1 MNPQAIPI
9 IQPLKKSFVIVALI
23 FLFIGFG
30 IEYGGPN
37 IPFFQGLLSQ
47 SFLPT
52 LDEMKEKADEGID
65 DHVEEKWK
73 NGGYS
78 SVEEREIKRQELK
91 GEAYKEIEKLEGDPP
106 DPPGYSLEADGL
118 YLWVVFFSILIS
130 LIGMLITKASVH
142 RVGMIISL
150 INSIIVIFM
159 SIFLIVK
166 AILELIIM
174 IILLTVGVPPFIPP
188 FILYIAIYGSF
199 PTLTVLT
206 LGGLGLLCKIVA
218 AVLLWIGGS
227 QIIRIKSATLL
238 LITGFV
244 TFFIIEFGLGF
255 VPGIFCSIAD
265 AIIGIIIAIIVIIW
279 SIFILIGSIG
289 GVLSK

>member
-1 MNPQAIPI
+1 MNPQAIPV

-52 LDEMKEKADEGID
+52 PKEMKEKADEDID
-65 DHVEEKWK
+65 KHVKEKWK
-73 NGGYS
+73 NGEYP
-78 SVEEREIKRQELK
+78 SVEEREIDRQDLK
-91 GEAYKEIEKLEGDPP
+91 GEAYKEIEKSSA

-118 YLWVVFFSILIS
+118 YLWVVFSSILLS
-130 LIGMLITKASVH
+130 LIGMLIAKASVH

-150 INSIIVIFM
+150 INSIIVVFM
-159 SIFLIVK
+159 SIFLIVQ
-166 AILELIIM
+166 AILKLIIM
-174 IILLTVGVPPFIPP
+174 IILFMVGVPPIPP
-188 FILYIAIYGSF
+188 VILYIAIYGSF

-218 AVLLWIGGS
+218 AILLWIGGS
-227 QIIRIKSATLL
+227 QMIRIKSATLL

-244 TFFIIEFGLGF
+244 TFFVIEFGLGLAGPF
-255 VPGIFCSIAD
+255 ASIAD
-265 AIIGIIIAIIVIIW
+265 AVIGIIIAIVVIIW
-279 SIFILIGSIG
+279 SIFMLIGSIRG
-289 GVLSK
+289 LLSK

>member
-1 MNPQAIPI
+1 MNPQVIPV

-52 LDEMKEKADEGID
+52 LDEMKEKADKNID

-73 NGGYS
+73 NGEYPNI
-78 SVEEREIKRQELK
+78 EERENKRQELK
-91 GEAYKEIEKLEGDPP
+91 GEAYKEIEKVEG

-118 YLWVVFFSILIS
+118 YLWVVFSSILLS

-142 RVGMIISL
+142 RVGMIIGL

-174 IILLTVGVPPFIPP
+174 IILLIVGVPPFIPP

-227 QIIRIKSATLL
+227 QMIRIKSATLL

-244 TFFIIEFGLGF
+244 TFFVIELGLGLAGPF
-255 VPGIFCSIAD
+255 ASIAD
-265 AIIGIIIAIIVIIW
+265 AIIGIIIAVVVIIW
-279 SIFILIGSIG
+279 SIFMLIGSILG
-289 GVLSK
+289 LLSK

>member
-1 MNPQAIPI
+1 MNPQAIPV

-37 IPFFQGLLSQ
+37 ISFFQGLLSQ

-52 LDEMKEKADEGID
+52 LDEMKKKAAEGID
-65 DHVEEKWK
+65 EHVEEEWD
-73 NGGYS
+73 NGEYP
-78 SVEEREIKRQELK
+78 SVEEREIDRQDLK
-91 GEAYKEIEKLEGDPP
+91 NKAYGEIKISEDAPP

-142 RVGMIISL
+142 RVGVIISL
-150 INSIIVIFM
+150 INSIIIIFM

-174 IILLTVGVPPFIPP
+174 ITLFMAPMGIIPP
-188 FILYIAIYGSF
+188 PIMYFAIYGFF
-199 PTLTVLT
+199 PKATVLT

-227 QIIRIKSATLL
+227 QMIRIKSATLL

-265 AIIGIIIAIIVIIW
+265 AIIGIIIAVVVIIW
-279 SIFILIGSIG
+279 SIFILIGSIRG
-289 GVLSK
+289 LLSK

>member
-1 MNPQAIPI
+1 MNPQAIPV

-37 IPFFQGLLSQ
+37 LPFFQKL
-47 SFLPT
+47 LPT
-52 LDEMKEKADEGID
+52 TQDMIREANKSIDVTMDDQGKPKDHPDRLNAKKEA
-65 DHVEEKWK
+65 
-73 NGGYS
+73 
-78 SVEEREIKRQELK
+78 RQKITES
-91 GEAYKEIEKLEGDPP
+91 EPA
-106 DPPGYSLEADGL
+106 PPGYGLEADGL

-142 RVGMIISL
+142 RVGIIISL
-150 INSIIVIFM
+150 INSIIVIFI
-159 SIFLIVK
+159 SIFLIVQ
-166 AILELIIM
+166 AILKLIIM
-174 IILLTVGVPPFIPP
+174 IGLLLALPFGPLI
-188 FILYIAIYGSF
+188 YMAIYGAF
-199 PTLTVLT
+199 PKGPVLT

-227 QIIRIKSATLL
+227 QMIRIKSATLL

-255 VPGIFCSIAD
+255 VPVIFCSIAD
-265 AIIGIIIAIIVIIW
+265 AIIGIIIAIVVIIW
-279 SIFILIGSIG
+279 SIFILIGSIRG
-289 GVLSK
+289 LLSK

>member
-1 MNPQAIPI
+1 MNPQAIPV

-37 IPFFQGLLSQ
+37 ISFFQGLLSQ

-52 LDEMKEKADEGID
+52 LDEMKKKAGEGID
-65 DHVEEKWK
+65 KHVKEEWK
-73 NGGYS
+73 NDEYP
-78 SVEEREIKRQELK
+78 SVEEREIDRQDLK
-91 GEAYKEIEKLEGDPP
+91 NNAYAKIKKSKDDSP

-174 IILLTVGVPPFIPP
+174 IILFMVGVPPFIPP
-188 FILYIAIYGSF
+188 VILYIAIYGSF

-227 QIIRIKSATLL
+227 QMIRIKSATLL

-255 VPGIFCSIAD
+255 VPVIFCSIAD
-265 AIIGIIIAIIVIIW
+265 AIIGIIIAIVVIIW
-279 SIFILIGSIG
+279 SIFILIGSIRG
-289 GVLSK
+289 LLSK

>member
-1 MNPQAIPI
+1 MNPQVIPV

-52 LDEMKEKADEGID
+52 VDDMKKETSKGIDKNVKEKWENDEYPN
-65 DHVEEKWK
+65 VE
-73 NGGYS
+73 S
-78 SVEEREIKRQELK
+78 RELDRQKLKRA
-91 GEAYKEIEKLEGDPP
+91 AYKEIEKLEVNPP
-106 DPPGYSLEADGL
+106 APPGYSLEADGL

-130 LIGMLITKASVH
+130 LIGMLIPKASVH
-142 RVGMIISL
+142 RVGMIVSL
-150 INSIIVIFM
+150 INSVFVIFI
-159 SIFLIVK
+159 SIFLIVQ
-166 AILELIIM
+166 AILKLIVM
-174 IILLTVGVPPFIPP
+174 IILFTVGIPPLIPP
-188 FILYIAIYGSF
+188 FILYVAIYGFF
-199 PTLTVLT
+199 PKATVLT

-227 QIIRIKSATLL
+227 QIIRIKSSTLL
-238 LITGFV
+238 LLTGFV

-255 VPGIFCSIAD
+255 AGIFASIAD
-265 AIIGIIIAIIVIIW
+265 AVIGIIIAIVVIMW
-279 SIFILIGSIG
+279 SVFVLIGSIRG
-289 GVLSK
+289 LLSN

>member
-1 MNPQAIPI
+1 MRT

-52 LDEMKEKADEGID
+52 LDDMEKKADEGID
-65 DHVEEKWK
+65 KHVEEKWD
-73 NGGYS
+73 NGEYS
-78 SVEEREIKRQELK
+78 SEEKRDNDRQKLKNKASKKIK
-91 GEAYKEIEKLEGDPP
+91 KLEGDPS

-150 INSIIVIFM
+150 INSIVIIFM
-159 SIFLIVK
+159 SIFLIVQ

-174 IILLTVGVPPFIPP
+174 ITLFMVPMGIIPP
-188 FILYIAIYGSF
+188 PIMYFAIYGFF
-199 PTLTVLT
+199 PKVTVLT

-218 AVLLWIGGS
+218 AVLLWIGGR
-227 QIIRIKSATLL
+227 QMIKIKSATLL
-238 LITGFV
+238 LLTGFV
-244 TFFIIEFGLGF
+244 TFFIIELGLGLAGPF
-255 VPGIFCSIAD
+255 ASIAD
-265 AIIGIIIAIIVIIW
+265 AIIGIIIAIVVIIW
-279 SIFILIGSIG
+279 SIFILIGSIRG
-289 GVLSK
+289 LLST

>member
-1 MNPQAIPI
+1 MNPQVI

-37 IPFFQGLLSQ
+37 IPFFQGLL
-47 SFLPT
+47 PT

-65 DHVEEKWK
+65 KQVQKKWD
-73 NGGYS
+73 NGKYRNI
-78 SVEEREIKRQELK
+78 EERENDRQELK
-91 GEAYKEIEKLEGDPP
+91 GRAYKEIEKLEGAPP

-142 RVGMIISL
+142 RVGMIISF
-150 INSIIVIFM
+150 INSIIVIFI
-159 SIFLIVK
+159 SIFLIVQ
-166 AILELIIM
+166 AILKLIIM
-174 IILLTVGVPPFIPP
+174 FGLLLALPFGPLI
-188 FILYIAIYGSF
+188 YMAIYGAF
-199 PTLTVLT
+199 PKGPVLI

-227 QIIRIKSATLL
+227 QMIRIKSATLL

-255 VPGIFCSIAD
+255 VPVIFCSIAD
-265 AIIGIIIAIIVIIW
+265 AIIGIIIAIVVIIW
-279 SIFILIGSIG
+279 SIFILIGSIRG
-289 GVLSK
+289 LLSK

>member
-1 MNPQAIPI
+1 MNLQAIPV

-47 SFLPT
+47 SFLPDS
-52 LDEMKEKADEGID
+52 DEMKEKADKDINEHIK
-65 DHVEEKWK
+65 EEWE
-73 NGGYS
+73 NDEYS
-78 SVEEREIKRQELK
+78 SVEERESKRRELQN
-91 GEAYKEIEKLEGDPP
+91 EAYKKIVKLENDSP

-142 RVGMIISL
+142 RIGMIVSL
-150 INSIIVIFM
+150 INSIIVVFM
-159 SIFLIVK
+159 SIFLIVQ

-174 IILLTVGVPPFIPP
+174 FTLLIAPMGIIPP
-188 FILYIAIYGSF
+188 PIMYFVIYGFF
-199 PTLTVLT
+199 PKATVLT

-218 AVLLWIGGS
+218 AILLWIGGS
-227 QIIRIKSATLL
+227 QMIKIKSATLL

-244 TFFIIEFGLGF
+244 TFFVIELGLGLAGPF
-255 VPGIFCSIAD
+255 AGIAD
-265 AIIGIIIAIIVIIW
+265 AIIGIIIAVVVIIW
-279 SIFILIGSIG
+279 SIFMLIGSIRG
-289 GVLSK
+289 LFPA

>member
-1 MNPQAIPI
+1 MNPQAIPV
-9 IQPLKKSFVIVALI
+9 IQPLKKTFVIVALI

-37 IPFFQGLLSQ
+37 ISFFQGLLSQ

-52 LDEMKEKADEGID
+52 FDEMKENAGKGID
-65 DHVEEKWK
+65 KHVREKWK
-73 NGGYS
+73 NGKYP
-78 SVEEREIKRQELK
+78 SVEKREIDRQNLK

-174 IILLTVGVPPFIPP
+174 IILFMVGVPPFIPP
-188 FILYIAIYGSF
+188 VILYIAIYGSF

-227 QIIRIKSATLL
+227 QMIRIKSATLL

-244 TFFIIEFGLGF
+244 TFFVIELGLGLAGSF
-255 VPGIFCSIAD
+255 ASIAD
-265 AIIGIIIAIIVIIW
+265 AIIGIIIAIVVIIW
-279 SIFILIGSIG
+279 SIFILIGSIRG
-289 GVLSK
+289 LLSK

>member
-1 MNPQAIPI
+1 MVLMKQWMRKEN
-9 IQPLKKSFVIVALI
+9 LKITLI
-23 FLFIGFG
+23 GWT
-30 IEYGGPN
+30 
-37 IPFFQGLLSQ
+37 QK
-47 SFLPT
+47 
-52 LDEMKEKADEGID
+52 KEA
-65 DHVEEKWK
+65 
-73 NGGYS
+73 
-78 SVEEREIKRQELK
+78 RQKITES
-91 GEAYKEIEKLEGDPP
+91 EPA
-106 DPPGYSLEADGL
+106 PPGYSLEADGL

-150 INSIIVIFM
+150 INSIIVIFI
-159 SIFLIVK
+159 SIFLIVQ
-166 AILELIIM
+166 AILKLIIM
-174 IILLTVGVPPFIPP
+174 IGLLLALPFGPLI
-188 FILYIAIYGSF
+188 YMAIYGAF
-199 PTLTVLT
+199 PKGPVLI

-227 QIIRIKSATLL
+227 QMIRIKSATLL

-265 AIIGIIIAIIVIIW
+265 AIIGIIIAIVVIIW
-279 SIFILIGSIG
+279 SIFILIGSIT

>member
-1 MNPQAIPI
+1 MNPQVIPV

-52 LDEMKEKADEGID
+52 LDEMKEKADKNID

-73 NGGYS
+73 NGEYPNI
-78 SVEEREIKRQELK
+78 EERENKRQELK
-91 GEAYKEIEKLEGDPP
+91 GEAYKEIEKVEGDPP

-118 YLWVVFFSILIS
+118 YLWVVFSSILLS

-142 RVGMIISL
+142 RVGMIIGL

-174 IILLTVGVPPFIPP
+174 IILLIVGVPPFIPP

-227 QIIRIKSATLL
+227 QMIRIKSATLL

-244 TFFIIEFGLGF
+244 TFFVIELGLGLAGPF
-255 VPGIFCSIAD
+255 ASIAD
-265 AIIGIIIAIIVIIW
+265 AIIGIIIAVVVIIW
-279 SIFILIGSIG
+279 SIFMLIGSILG
-289 GVLSK
+289 LLSK

>member
-52 LDEMKEKADEGID
+52 TDKMKKEAGTGID
-65 DHVEEKWK
+65 EHVEKKWE
-73 NGGYS
+73 NGEYPS
-78 SVEEREIKRQELK
+78 IEERRNERQNLK
-91 GEAYKEIEKLEGDPP
+91 SNAYKEIVKLEDDSP

-118 YLWVVFFSILIS
+118 YLWVVFSSILLS

-142 RVGMIISL
+142 RTGMIISL
-150 INSIIVIFM
+150 INSIIVVFM
-159 SIFLIVK
+159 SIFLIVQ
-166 AILELIIM
+166 AILKLIIM
-174 IILLTVGVPPFIPP
+174 ITLFMVPMGPIPP
-188 FILYIAIYGSF
+188 PIMYFAIYGFF
-199 PTLTVLT
+199 PKATVLT

-227 QIIRIKSATLL
+227 QMIRIKSATLL

-244 TFFIIEFGLGF
+244 TFFIIELGLGLAGPF
-255 VPGIFCSIAD
+255 ASIAD
-265 AIIGIIIAIIVIIW
+265 AVIGIIIAIVVIMW
-279 SIFILIGSIG
+279 SIFMLIGSIRG
-289 GVLSK
+289 LLPT

>member
-1 MNPQAIPI
+1 MNPQVIPV

-37 IPFFQGLLSQ
+37 ISFFQGLLSQ

-52 LDEMKEKADEGID
+52 LDEMKEKAGEGID
-65 DHVEEKWK
+65 DHVEEEWK
-73 NGGYS
+73 NGKYR

-91 GEAYKEIEKLEGDPP
+91 NNAYGKIKKSKDDSP

-142 RVGMIISL
+142 RVGMIVSL
-150 INSIIVIFM
+150 INSIIIIFM
-159 SIFLIVK
+159 SIFLIVQ

-174 IILLTVGVPPFIPP
+174 ITLFMVPAGIIPP
-188 FILYIAIYGSF
+188 PIMYFAIYGFF
-199 PTLTVLT
+199 PKATVLT
-206 LGGLGLLCKIVA
+206 MGGLGLLCKIVA

-227 QIIRIKSATLL
+227 QMIRIKSATLL
-238 LITGFV
+238 LLTGFL

-265 AIIGIIIAIIVIIW
+265 AIIGIIIAIVVIIW
-279 SIFILIGSIG
+279 SIFILIGSIRG
-289 GVLSK
+289 LLS

>member
-1 MNPQAIPI
+1 MNPQAIPV

-52 LDEMKEKADEGID
+52 LDEMKEKADEDID
-65 DHVEEKWK
+65 KQVQKKWD
-73 NGGYS
+73 NGKYRNI
-78 SVEEREIKRQELK
+78 EERENKRQELK
-91 GEAYKEIEKLEGDPP
+91 GGAYKEIEKLEGAPP

-174 IILLTVGVPPFIPP
+174 ITLLMVPMGIIPP
-188 FILYIAIYGSF
+188 PIMYFAIYGFF
-199 PTLTVLT
+199 PKATVLT

-218 AVLLWIGGS
+218 AILLWIGGS
-227 QIIRIKSATLL
+227 QMIRIKSATLL

-244 TFFIIEFGLGF
+244 TFFVIELGLGLAGPF
-255 VPGIFCSIAD
+255 ASIAD
-265 AIIGIIIAIIVIIW
+265 AIIGIIIAIVVIIW
-279 SIFILIGSIG
+279 SIFMLIGSIRG
-289 GVLSK
+289 LLPK